1 MPDKCLLSLRLR
13 LFYGCSYRFHLSG
26 DNSRDRLLSKAK
38 RMFSLISVSQGH
50 PGFICEIIHTRVFPR
65 D

>member
-26 DNSRDRLLSKAK
+26 DASRDRLLSKAQ

-50 PGFICEIIHTRVFPR
+50 RV
-65 D
+65 